1 MKEVSERDGTGC
13 RAGPSGPERTDVPQ
27 ELQCAARQF
36 AAGMAHGST
45 IVETPGYHVHFW
57 PQPHPFYRSI
67 AIPRNGDAGAPA
79 AIVDMTGTFTARQGT
94 PRLEFFAEM
103 YPGLETALHTRGFR
117 TEMRAPVLVC
127 SSPPPGAERGERL
140 CGDIDPAGFMTAG
153 ENVFAC
159 GEPPSP
165 DEVATM
171 RALLASRRCM
181 ALAVC
186 DGNGSYTGGA
196 SLCGIADG
204 MAEMAAVWTAP
215 GARRLGTASGA
226 IRRLLRL
233 FFDDGGRMVWLSAA
247 TPESHALYHRLDFR
261 RIGTQVNLFL
271 PA

>member
-1 MKEVSERDGTGC
+1 MTKVSERDDGTG
-13 RAGPSGPERTDVPQ
+13 RADPSGPERTGVPL

-36 AAGMAHGST
+36 AAGMAQGST
-45 IVETPGYHVHFW
+45 IVETTGYHVHFW

-67 AIPRNGDAGAPA
+67 AIPRNVDACAPA
-79 AIVDMTGTFTARQGT
+79 AIGAMIGTFTARQGT

-103 YPGLETALHTRGFR
+103 NPGLETALHARGFR

-127 SSPPPGAERGERL
+127 TSPPAGAERGERL
-140 CGDIDPAGFMTAG
+140 RGDIDPAGFMTAG

-165 DEVATM
+165 DEIATM
-171 RALLASRRCM
+171 RALLASQHCM
-181 ALAVC
+181 AVAVC

-247 TPESHALYHRLDFR
+247 TPESHALYHRLGFR
-261 RIGTQVNLFL
+261 CIGTQVNLFL